1 MEHLTEVNVVGLMMD
16 PVSKS
21 PVMIL
26 KPVDDRKIIPIWI
39 GTAEANAIALEL
51 ECVVSPRPMTHD
63 LLKTVMGNLRAR
75 VGKVVITQIVEN
87 TYYAE
92 LHLQTGRDT
101 RVIDCRPSDA
111 VAMAL
116 KNQAKIFVSD
126 PVLETSVVADVF
138 SGMLASDEKIDRWFD
153 SLTPADFGTVE
164 Q

>member
-1 MEHLTEVNVVGLMMD
+1 MEHVTEVNVVGLMMD

-26 KPVDDRKIIPIWI
+26 KPLNARKIIPIWI
-39 GTAEANAIALEL
+39 GSAEANAIALEL
-51 ECVVSPRPMTHD
+51 ESVVSPRPMTHD
-63 LLKTVMGNLRAR
+63 LLMTIMGNLRVQ
-75 VGKVVITQIVEN
+75 VGKVIITNIVEN

-92 LHLQTGRDT
+92 LHLQNGANVQ
-101 RVIDCRPSDA
+101 VIDCRPSDA

-126 PVLETSVVADVF
+126 EVLDTSVMADVF
-138 SGMLASDEKIDRWFD
+138 SNLLDSDEKVDRWFE
-153 SLTPADFGTVE
+153 SLTPDDFGQIE